1 VRAAVY
7 YGVGDLR
14 LEDVE
19 EPTVGPGQVK
29 LRVAYNG
36 LCGTDLHE
44 IFDGQRAIPSQP
56 HPLTGAAA
64 PLILGHEIGATVID
78 VGPGVGDVAP
88 GSLVA
93 VEPLRTCGSCR
104 WCRSGDRNLCD
115 VLAFHGLSTGG
126 GGLSEY
132 TVVPRDMVHVV
143 PEGVS
148 ALGAAMAEPLAVA
161 WHAVDRSGAR
171 VGESAAVLG
180 GGPIGIGIYLTLR
193 FRGVDAVV
201 VEPSGSRRAI
211 IESMGARVIDPASG
225 PVADQL
231 RDATGG
237 TGVQTSFETS
247 ATTASIEAAL
257 GATAKHGVVTLLA
270 SPRQPLPPILGL
282 ALAKELEVR
291 TTYAYHGDFAH
302 VLAAI
307 ASGGYPIDGWVVTTG
322 MSKIHQVLSDLRAGR
337 LLKVLIDPA
346 A

>member
-1 VRAAVY
+1 MRAAVY
-7 YGVGDLR
+7 HGVGDLR
-14 LEDVE
+14 LEDVD
-19 EPTVGPGQVK
+19 EPIVGPGQLK

-44 IFDGQRAIPSQP
+44 LFDEQRAIPSQP
-56 HPLTGAAA
+56 HPLTGAVA

-78 VGPGVGDVAP
+78 VGPGVTDVAP

-93 VEPLRTCGSCR
+93 VEPLRTCGVCR
-104 WCRSGDRNLCD
+104 WCRSGDRNLCE

-161 WHAVDRSGAR
+161 WHAVDRSGVHA
-171 VGESAAVLG
+171 GETAAVLG

-193 FRGVDAVV
+193 LRGVDAVV
-201 VEPSGSRRAI
+201 VEPSRYRRDVV
-211 IESMGARVIDPASG
+211 ESLGARVIDPAGG

-231 RDATGG
+231 GDVTGG

-247 ATTASIEAAL
+247 ATIASIEAAL
-257 GATAKHGVVTLLA
+257 GATIKQGVVMLVA

-282 ALAKELEVR
+282 ALAKELEIR
-291 TTYAYHGDFAH
+291 TTYAYHGDFAA

-307 ASGGYPIDGWVVTTG
+307 AGGGYSIDGWVVTVG
-322 MSKIHQVLSDLRAGR
+322 MSQIHQVLADLRAGR
-337 LLKVLIDPA
+337 LLKVLVDPA